1 MLRQKKKPVKGN
13 NMKIRE
19 FFTALIWMSAGAGLV
34 FTSVILMNKT
44 LEKPLSAAIEK
55 SVQFD
60 VKKEEKKEK
69 PKTPRTERK
78 KSITKLNST
87 QLAPLPN
94 IGSSIAGAD
103 FGLPQFSSSIESA
116 VNEKILGNTDNAVMT
131 DDSVDSPP
139 KPSMRGGPIEY
150 PPKAR
155 ARGITGF
162 VLFNLLITPNG
173 DVEKAQILE
182 SVPSGV
188 FDDAALASVTQW
200 KFEPAMYKG
209 KSVKVWA
216 KQKISFNLN

>member
-1 MLRQKKKPVKGN
+1 M

-19 FFTALIWMSAGAGLV
+19 FFIAFLWMIAGTGLV
-34 FTSVILMNKT
+34 FTSVILMNRT
-44 LEKPLSAAIEK
+44 LEKPVSAAIEK
-55 SVQFD
+55 SLQFD

-69 PKTPRTERK
+69 PKPGQSEKK
-78 KSITKLNST
+78 KSLTKSLSAPLT
-87 QLAPLPN
+87 PLPN

-103 FGLPQFSSSIESA
+103 FGLPQFSSSMESA
-116 VNEKILGNTDNAVMT
+116 VNDKILGSTDNAVMT

>member
-1 MLRQKKKPVKGN
+1 MR
-13 NMKIRE
+13 NMI
-19 FFTALIWMSAGAGLV
+19 TAFIWMIAGSGLV
-34 FTSVILMNKT
+34 FTSVILMNRT
-44 LEKPLSAAIEK
+44 LEKPVSAAIER
-55 SVQFD
+55 SLQMD

-69 PKTPRTERK
+69 PKTQKMERK
-78 KSITKLNST
+78 KNQVKSQSAK
-87 QLAPLPN
+87 LAPMPD

-103 FGLPQFSSSIESA
+103 FGLPQFSTGMDSGI
-116 VNEKILGNTDNAVMT
+116 NEKILGSTENAVMT
-131 DDSVDSPP
+131 DDSVDNPP
-139 KPSMRGGPIEY
+139 KPSMRGSPIEY

-155 ARGITGF
+155 ARGITGY
-162 VLFNLLITPNG
+162 VLFNLLINLNG

-188 FDDAALASVTQW
+188 FDDAATASVTQW